1 MKIFKLFR
9 KKDISGV
16 SGTGW
21 IAEGVEFSNG
31 KVVISWLGKL
41 SATNV
46 YDTIENAIAI
56 HGHEGNT
63 LFVYDSNVDNLVVRS
78 DKERQ

>member
-1 MKIFKLFR
+1 MKTFKLYR

-21 IAEGVEFSNG
+21 VAEGVEFSNG
-31 KVVISWLGKL
+31 RVVISWLGEL
-41 SATNV
+41 SSTNV
-46 YDTIENAIAI
+46 YQSMDDAKTI

-63 LFVYDSNVDNLVVRS
+63 LFVFETINGSSFKAFQD
-78 DKERQ
+78 EM